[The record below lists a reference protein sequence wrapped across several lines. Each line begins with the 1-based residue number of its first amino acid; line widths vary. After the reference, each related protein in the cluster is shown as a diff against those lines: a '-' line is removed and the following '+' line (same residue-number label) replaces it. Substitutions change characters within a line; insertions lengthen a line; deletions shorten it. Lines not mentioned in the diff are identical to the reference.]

1 MENQNTKIHF
11 INDLLKELKNKNDFT
26 ILHQYKEI
34 SLLNNKQYISRE
46 DFMLICDI
54 LKMTKNKKYDDI
66 INCLKEDVDFF
77 DISSID
83 YRIYR
88 KLKVKKAVK
97 PDIEKFIKWAEL
109 EEEEDDCDKCDEM
122 LDYEECNNPAYQSDG
137 YKCKLHK
144 RI

>member
-66 INCLKEDVDFF
+66 INCLDEDADFF
-77 DISSID
+77 DILSID
-83 YRIYR
+83 HKIY
-88 KLKVKKAVK
+88 KKIKVKNIKR
-97 PDIEKFIKWAEL
+97 PNIEKFIEWAE
-109 EEEEDDCDKCDEM
+109 
-122 LDYEECNNPAYQSDG
+122 
-137 YKCKLHK
+137 
-144 RI
+144 I